1 MQHLLCDK
9 VVRQKIIV
17 AAIIAALPQFAIAA
31 DVNSASQTSAEAVTD
46 STKNNAENQLDTL
59 PEVKVTSKGVQPEQ
73 PSEKTKSYTVKST
86 ASATRLDTSLR
97 ETPQSIS
104 VITREQL
111 DDFRILSVNDALSYA
126 TGIKVEA
133 FETDRTEYT
142 ARGFNITSFQVDGL
156 NSLISFSG
164 TNYGDLDVAVYDR
177 IEVLRGANGLLAGTG
192 NPSATINFVRKRPT
206 KDFQAKVDLSAG
218 SWDNRRL
225 DADISSP
232 LNADGSVR
240 GRLVAAHQD
249 RNSYLDRYSTKR
261 DVVYGVVEADLTDST
276 NLAFGHTYQQNN
288 SSGNNFGSLALLYAD
303 GSKRDYKVSDSTAPE
318 WSRRNVDTN
327 ITFAELT
334 QHFNNDWKVKGQLTH
349 KETTSKGRHN
359 YVYGNEDR
367 ATGLGLSSFP
377 VVYDFETE
385 DNVVDIYVNGPFE
398 FAGRKH
404 DLLVGATLSKTSM
417 KEYSR
422 AVSGLGTTVND
433 DLSSFDAAGDFP
445 LPMFGAETKDSDYQ
459 STTTNIYTAA
469 KLNPTDDLKVTVGGS
484 LLCYELEGIAY
495 GTPQEA
501 KENNKFTPYV
511 GAVYDLNDTHSVYA
525 SYTGIYRPQVEIG
538 VDFKALAPLKGKNV
552 EAGVK
557 SEWFN
562 KKLNSSFALFRT
574 EQENQA
580 QAVGTSGTRTIYEG
594 IQATTKGYEFDVSG
608 EVTDNLNVNAGYTR
622 LMSVKGDQDQNVN
635 PFVPRHLVH
644 LTTVYNVPFI
654 QNLKVGASLNWQS
667 DTYVD
672 ISTVRYVQD
681 SYATLNLMAN
691 YKIDDHWNAAVNLY
705 NVTDEKYLS
714 SLRYSSFGQGYYA
727 APVSGL
733 ATLTWKY

>member
-1 MQHLLCDK
+1 MQSLQLNYLF
-9 VVRQKIIV
+9 RQRTLFV
-17 AAIIAALPQFAIAA
+17 ALMMALPLI
-31 DVNSASQTSAEAVTD
+31 SSAEEAMPA
-46 STKNNAENQLDTL
+46 AETETL
-59 PEVKVTSKGVQPEQ
+59 PEVAVKAGASDEAK

-86 ASATRLDTSLR
+86 ATATRLNTTLR

-104 VITREQL
+104 VITRQQL

-126 TGIKVEA
+126 TGIKVEQ

-142 ARGFNITSFQVDGL
+142 ARGFNITSFQIDGL
-156 NSLISFSG
+156 NSPISFSG

-192 NPSATINFVRKRPT
+192 NPSATINFIRKRPIRE
-206 KDFQAKVDLSAG
+206 FQAKFDLSAG

-225 DADISSP
+225 DADVSSP

-240 GRLVAAHQD
+240 GRLVAAHQN
-249 RNSYLDRYSTKR
+249 RNSYLDRYSTER
-261 DVVYGVVEADLTDST
+261 NVIYGVIEADLTDST
-276 NLAFGHTYQQNN
+276 NLALGHTYQQND
-288 SSGNNFGSLALLYAD
+288 SRGNNFGSLALLYAD

-318 WSRRNVDTN
+318 WSSRNVDTN

-334 QHFNNDWKVKGQLTH
+334 HYLNNDWKVKGQLTH
-349 KETTSKGRHN
+349 KETTSKGPHN

-367 ATGLGLSSFP
+367 ATGLGLFSYP

-385 DNVVDIYVNGPFE
+385 DNVADIYANGPFE
-398 FAGRKH
+398 LAGRKH
-404 DLLVGATLSKTSM
+404 ELVVGATLSKTSM
-417 KEYSR
+417 KEFSR
-422 AVSGLGTTVND
+422 LGSTIGAA
-433 DLSSFDAAGDFP
+433 LGSFDAAGSFP
-445 LPMFGAETKDSDYQ
+445 QPTFAAETKDSDYE
-459 STTTNIYTAA
+459 STTTNIYTAV
-469 KLNPTDDLKVTVGGS
+469 KLNPTDALKVTMGGS
-484 LLCYELEGIAY
+484 LLRYELEGEAY
-495 GTPQEA
+495 GTLQEA
-501 KENNKFTPYV
+501 KENNKLTPYV
-511 GAVYDLNDTHSVYA
+511 GAIFDLNDTHSVYA
-525 SYTGIYRPQVEIG
+525 SYTGIYRPQVELG
-538 VDFKALAPLKGKNV
+538 ADRKTLAPLKGKNY

-580 QAVGTSGTRTIYEG
+580 QAIGTVPDRLGRLVTSYEG
-594 IQATTKGYEFDVSG
+594 IQATSKGYEFDVSG
-608 EVTDNLNVNAGYTR
+608 EVTDNLNINAGYTR

-644 LTTVYNVPFI
+644 LTTVYNVPLI
-654 QNLKVGASLNWQS
+654 HNLKVGASLNWQS
-667 DTYVD
+667 ETHVD
-672 ISTVRYVQD
+672 IGTVRYEQD

-691 YKIDDHWNAAVNLY
+691 YKIDNHWSTAVNLY

-714 SLRYSSFGQGYYA
+714 SMRYASFGQAFYA
-727 APVSGL
+727 APFSGL